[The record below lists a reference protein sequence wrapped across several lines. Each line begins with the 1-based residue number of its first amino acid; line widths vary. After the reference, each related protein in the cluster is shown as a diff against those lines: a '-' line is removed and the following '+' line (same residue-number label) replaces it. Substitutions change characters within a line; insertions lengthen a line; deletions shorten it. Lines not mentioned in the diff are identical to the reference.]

1 MSSRAAFVA
10 IGLAVNLLILARGV
24 ALMLALGY
32 ADLGFVALVQAGIT
46 FVGMMHFGLLN
57 GGYRL
62 LCHAGPR
69 TRQRIVD
76 LAYTGFAAITLTLVV
91 IALIA
96 VALTG
101 NTTLWQVAGLAIIG
115 GVATLMRS
123 WMMNEMVAGQRLR
136 AANAINAASA
146 LVSLAAL
153 APVWAPQPFAAPAVI
168 AAGAIA
174 LQPVVFAGL
183 ALLSGAVMRPRA
195 LRASPLIAK
204 PVLRAGFVLFIA
216 GLALQLIPLMERAYL
231 THYLGLEALGRL
243 YLAIL
248 FVTLFQMAPNLIQQV
263 FLPPVVEL
271 WRKRDGAAIQRE
283 LRALLGVMMAY
294 CAAAALGV
302 WLVAEPLLAAV
313 LPAYVAD
320 LRWVYILT
328 PGLIV
333 FALSTPFCLSFNV
346 LIDYRWYLIAY
357 IAGAVV
363 SALVLA
369 SATLGSAPLGLDQIT
384 FLRSAV
390 FALMGAVAVF
400 GSWRI
405 TARAPQLRVFGA
417 NRDAAPAAASA
428 SARTVV

>member
-1 MSSRAAFVA
+1 MNSRAAFVA

-204 PVLRAGFVLFIA
+204 PVLRAGFALFIA

-405 TARAPQLRVFGA
+405 TARTPQLRVFGA

-428 SARTVV
+428 PARAVV